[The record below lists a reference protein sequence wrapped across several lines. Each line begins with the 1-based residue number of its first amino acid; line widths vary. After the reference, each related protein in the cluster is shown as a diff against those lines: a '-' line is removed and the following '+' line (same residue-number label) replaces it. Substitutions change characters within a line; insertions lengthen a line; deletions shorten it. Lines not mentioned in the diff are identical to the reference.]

1 MMMQDKI
8 DRVNSIIESKQTVF
22 DDFFLMLNLL
32 YFASFVKNLPIL
44 DNEKKNRLQYALE
57 ETYKKLDN
65 IDFNKLKLN
74 IPHYELYLDIADD
87 CFQCLGSVN
96 QITFR
101 RKLTTMLTVYF
112 LYREIL
118 KFYSKK
124 ALWQKSVWIKID
136 DIIGSCVGDLANLL
150 PKTNEYKDIYRY
162 FDFIDN
168 TLRNNKHVKYVVER
182 QELKSYSNYFNEFSK
197 LNDILFLSD
206 KNDILRLVRN
216 FENKNKNDS
225 KIIGDF
231 LDNMEYIFSPKY

>member
-1 MMMQDKI
+1 MRQDKI
-8 DRVNSIIESKQTVF
+8 DRINDILESKQTVF

-44 DNEKKNRLQYALE
+44 YNEKRNRLQYALE

-65 IDFNKLKLN
+65 VDFNKLKLN

-124 ALWQKSVWIKID
+124 SIWQKSVWIKID
-136 DIIGSCVGDLANLL
+136 DIIASCVGDLANLL
-150 PKTNEYKDIYRY
+150 FKTNEFKDIYRY

-168 TLRNNKHVKYVVER
+168 TLRNNKYVKYVVER
-182 QELKSYSNYFNEFSK
+182 QKLKSYSNYFNEFNE

-216 FENKNKNDS
+216 FENKNKIDS
-225 KIIGDF
+225 KIIADF
-231 LDNMEYIFSPKY
+231 LDNIEYIFHRKF